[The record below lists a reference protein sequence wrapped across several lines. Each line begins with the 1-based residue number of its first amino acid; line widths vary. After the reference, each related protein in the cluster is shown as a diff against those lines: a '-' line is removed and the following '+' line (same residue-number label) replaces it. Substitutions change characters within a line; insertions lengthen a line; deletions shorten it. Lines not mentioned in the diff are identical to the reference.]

1 MGSVPAI
8 ELEQLAVSYFAG
20 LVRSETPAVRDLS
33 FRVES
38 GEVFGF
44 LGPNGAGKTTTIH
57 ALLGFLFPVRGTASV
72 FGCRAGDVE
81 ARSRLGFLPENFA
94 FHRFLTA
101 AKLLRLHLRLAG
113 VHADTVGE
121 SRLVRDL
128 LHRVKL
134 DGQGE
139 VRIGRFSRGMLQRI
153 GLAQALLNDPDLLI
167 LDEPTSGLDPL
178 GRKEVRELI
187 LDLKSRG
194 KTVFLSSHLLS
205 EIEMV
210 SDRVA
215 VVHQGLLKHVGRV
228 CDLVNTGNLVEAIIS
243 GLDPA
248 LPSAADLRAW
258 VLEEGGSLTPDGTT
272 VRVVI
277 ESGKKRALLE
287 KVWVSG
293 ADVVSLNPVRGSL
306 EDLFVKLVENP
317 AE

>member
-20 LVRSETPAVRDLS
+20 LVRNETPAVRDLS

-57 ALLGFLFPVRGTASV
+57 TLLGFLFPVRGVARI
-72 FGCRAGDVE
+72 FDCRAGHVE
-81 ARSRLGFLPENFA
+81 ARRRLGFLPENFA

-101 AKLLRLHLRLAG
+101 KNLLRFHMRLAG
-113 VHADTVGE
+113 VHSDTVGE
-121 SRLVRDL
+121 SRLVADL

-134 DGQGE
+134 DAQRE
-139 VRIGRFSRGMLQRI
+139 VRIGHFSRGMVQRI

-178 GRKEVRELI
+178 GRREVRELI

-215 VVHQGLLKHVGRV
+215 VVHQGLLKHLGRV
-228 CDLVNTGNLVEAIIS
+228 CDLVNTGSLVEAVIS

-248 LPSAADLRAW
+248 LASAGDLRAW
-258 VLEEGGSLTPDGTT
+258 VVEEGGSLTLDGAT

-277 ESGKKRALLE
+277 DSGKKRALLE
-287 KVWVSG
+287 RAWACG

-317 AE
+317 PA